1 TGPGLHPKAAA
12 ALFPAV
18 TKPPSQQPAAGLK
31 IPGLVLA
38 APDDAQ
44 SLRTDALELAQAW
57 EGSVLKIVA
66 KAKASGLAEKRRFSR
81 VLGLPGSSSSTQR
94 TVRALLTGF
103 LLFHLTGD
111 KAYREFSQADAALP
125 KTQQPD
131 PDAPAVTPE
140 ERIVALLK

>member
-1 TGPGLHPKAAA
+1 M
-12 ALFPAV
+12 FPAV

-44 SLRTDALELAQAW
+44 SLRTDALELAPGLGRLGAEDRRQ
-57 EGSVLKIVA
+57 GQGVR
-66 KAKASGLAEKRRFSR
+66 SGRERRFSR
-81 VLGLPGSSSSTQR
+81 VLGPPGSSSSTQR

-111 KAYREFSQADAALP
+111 KAYREFSEADAALP

>member
-1 TGPGLHPKAAA
+1 M
-12 ALFPAV
+12 
-18 TKPPSQQPAAGLK
+18 
-31 IPGLVLA
+31 
-38 APDDAQ
+38 
-44 SLRTDALELAQAW
+44 
-57 EGSVLKIVA
+57 LKIVA
-66 KAKASGLAEKRRFSR
+66 KAKASGLAEAP
-81 VLGLPGSSSSTQR
+81 LLAGAGPAGSSSSTQR

-111 KAYREFSQADAALP
+111 KAYREFSEADAALP